1 MAADNETQAQFAE
14 ALKQAEQ
21 NPDDIGAIRAAAE
34 SAERAGDWRTASRL
48 KGRWLQILMKQ
59 HA

>member
-1 MAADNETQAQFAE
+1 MADNEAQAQFAA
-14 ALKQAEQ
+14 ALKQAEE
-21 NPDDIGAIRAAAE
+21 NPDDIGAIRAATE

-48 KGRWLQILMKQ
+48 KGRWLEILLKR